1 MGFGSKSNI
10 IPLDG
15 SQKLKIA
22 TPPRARSKK
31 KVILTEGGDAIF
43 DVLHT
48 SREIRVVRF
57 EASHDLAAHT
67 PSEVIE
73 GSETC
78 TGIAPNERA
87 G

>member
-1 MGFGSKSNI
+1 M
-10 IPLDG
+10 
-15 SQKLKIA
+15 
-22 TPPRARSKK
+22 
-31 KVILTEGGDAIF
+31 ILTEGGDAIF
-43 DVLHT
+43 DFLHT

-57 EASHDLAAHT
+57 EVQRDLAAHT
-67 PSEVIE
+67 PSEVIR

>member
-1 MGFGSKSNI
+1 MF
-10 IPLDG
+10 
-15 SQKLKIA
+15 
-22 TPPRARSKK
+22 
-31 KVILTEGGDAIF
+31 LTEGGDAIF
-43 DVLHT
+43 DFLHT
-48 SREIRVVRF
+48 SRETRVVRL

-67 PSEVIE
+67 LSEVIE